1 MSVQILV
8 TIAQEVEK
16 ISVENI
22 LKSNYRR
29 EGKRLRSGGTNIQ
42 WEGISNDDI
51 TKRKID
57 IEYIIYLHQ
66 KKKQNRD

>member
-1 MSVQILV
+1 MSMQILV
-8 TIAQEVEK
+8 TIAQEIEK

-29 EGKRLRSGGTNIQ
+29 GGKRLRNGGTNIK

-57 IEYIIYLHQ
+57 IE
-66 KKKQNRD
+66 